1 MSKNLLALPQLVDKR
16 KTLPRHPRAV
26 RKRRTPIKKLERG
39 IHHSATLSTLAGS
52 NPEAFARF
60 HTDRH
65 GHNWPTVGYT
75 IIITPSRLV
84 KTPNGDRAEI
94 SLCLN
99 LDEIGHHVG
108 NSNDFSLGI
117 CIAGDYR
124 KEYIS
129 DAVAASYAELFEALD
144 KDEIA
149 TGRVRGHNEYPGWG
163 STECPVFK
171 PDWVLNRGKQ
181 LIKKSTA
188 KPTPA
193 PVEPEKVEVQDR
205 PDFIAI
211 QQGDNMWQISQRFGV
226 DYNKLV
232 KLNRHLIPDRIPV
245 GALIR
250 LNEEAIFEEDY
261 AGAWQTDEGISYRQE
276 RGIFENT
283 SGVSIAVRKEAPK
296 LSVPVF
302 TRLQHGGTFTYDR
315 VYHYDGHVW
324 LSKVHDGERRFM
336 PIRTLKDN
344 KLGDAWGN
352 TRLLK

>member
-1 MSKNLLALPQLVDKR
+1 MTKNLLALPQLVDKR
-16 KTLPRHPRAV
+16 NDLPRFPRAV
-26 RKRRTPIKKLERG
+26 KKRSRSVKDLERG

-52 NPEAFARF
+52 TPEGFANY
-60 HTDRH
+60 HVNHLD
-65 GHNWPTVGYT
+65 WPTIGYDVV
-75 IIITPSRLV
+75 ITPSRIID
-84 KTPNGDRAEI
+84 TPKGPRAEI
-94 SLCLN
+94 AWCLN
-99 LDEIGHHVG
+99 PGEMGYHVG
-108 NSNDFSLGI
+108 NSNGISFGI

-181 LIKKSTA
+181 LINKSTA

-205 PDFIAI
+205 PDFVAI

-226 DYNKLV
+226 DYKKLV
-232 KLNRHLIPDRIPV
+232 KLNSHLIPDRIPV

-276 RGIFENT
+276 RGVFENT
-283 SGVSIAVRKEAPK
+283 SGVSIAVRFDGPELKNK
-296 LSVPVF
+296 VQF
-302 TRLQHGGTFTYDR
+302 RLQPGETITYDR
-315 VYHYDGHVW
+315 VYHHDGHVW
-324 LSKVHDGERRFM
+324 ISHVYNSTRRFT
-336 PIRTLKDN
+336 PIREIRDD
-344 KLGDAWGN
+344 KLGNAWGN